1 MSDNGKALADK
12 PAADAFGRVF
22 VLKDVG
28 TLKQRDAVAWNRAYL
43 THGARAAMADERQA
57 ALQAAIVAGWIVEPA
72 TRWEDVTDSEGK
84 SERRHYLG
92 AVSYTHLDVYKRQ
105 GQEGANRADAGYRRK
120 ARRAGN
126 GGVGCNG

>member
-22 VLKDVG
+22 VLTDVG

-92 AVSYTHLDVYKRQ
+92 DTQVDELTPAEVAYYGLQCSRMFDEAMTVPKPLSSR
-105 GQEGANRADAGYRRK
+105 
-120 ARRAGN
+120 
-126 GGVGCNG
+126 